1 MDESDLKLQLLWKAN
16 EGNHNFR
23 ANFNSGGLDLGGR
36 FEDGPS
42 LHL

>member
-1 MDESDLKLQLLWKAN
+1 MDESDLKLQLLRKAN

-23 ANFNSGGLDLGGR
+23 ANFNSRGLNLSGR
-36 FEDGPS
+36 FEDGPG